1 MPLCSNKAVIANS
14 AESRVRF
21 LPSLRDADWF
31 DAAADADG
39 ESPDRDDIT
48 TASKAADYGAAGLV
62 TDLDA
67 EAITDAMS
75 SIRGK

>member
-1 MPLCSNKAVIANS
+1 MCRCCRTKPSSPTS

-21 LPSLRDADWF
+21 PASLRHADWF

-75 SIRGK
+75 SIRG